1 MNVCINSEVAVPSGS
16 TTGMFSHLQVL
27 FFVIWSNCKF
37 KDNTFDSERFLGFQ
51 AFIQDIFK

>member
-1 MNVCINSEVAVPSGS
+1 MYINSEVAVPSGS